1 MLLPAGCWL
10 QAAESPKKPLTIGQG
25 KLTSCFAGWQAV
37 RRMPPKRHK
46 AVELRK
52 ASAGRLVQEISAV
65 FVAAPL
71 RVLELLFFSCLPVC
85 PCHAV

>member
-1 MLLPAGCWL
+1 M
-10 QAAESPKKPLTIGQG
+10 AASAE
-25 KLTSCFAGWQAV
+25 
-37 RRMPPKRHK
+37 PPKRHK

-85 PCHAV
+85 DGSKMASSIMTPARIG

>member
-1 MLLPAGCWL
+1 M
-10 QAAESPKKPLTIGQG
+10 AASAE
-25 KLTSCFAGWQAV
+25 
-37 RRMPPKRHK
+37 PPKRHK

-71 RVLELLFFSCLPVC
+71 RVLELLFVSCLPVC